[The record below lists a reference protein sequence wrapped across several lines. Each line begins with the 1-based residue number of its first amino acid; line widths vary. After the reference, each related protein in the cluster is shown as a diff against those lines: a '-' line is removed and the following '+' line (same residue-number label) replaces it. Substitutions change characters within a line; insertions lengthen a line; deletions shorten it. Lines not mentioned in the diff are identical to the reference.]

1 MFFQKTRLWLWAA
14 MIVGLVMLYGAL
26 AHAQLPSEV
35 DETSVA
41 ITFNEIAGNRG
52 WGALGAVPFKNG
64 HVSAIAQ
71 GGGNVVRGKYHAE
84 INFPVGVGSP
94 TPNVFQFKFK
104 VFTDGVFKG
113 PTVRDLGRQADVGLA
128 IEVQL
133 EHGNA
138 KFPISI
144 GVFGR
149 NAGPFGPPNA
159 RDDLEN
165 LGYDPNALDG
175 RDLETLHPP
184 PSGLSFKAGNSV
196 NLLLST
202 EVHLPYDVSLGV
214 RLMPEL
220 AGAGDNPVHQ
230 LIITPSTSFELRDN
244 INLEIGADF
253 GLQTF
258 NDAIETELATL
269 AAVKLSF

>member
-1 MFFQKTRLWLWAA
+1 MYFQKTRLWFWAA
-14 MIVGLVMLYGAL
+14 TIVALLLFCGAI

-64 HVSAIAQ
+64 HVSAIVQ
-71 GGGNVVRGKYHAE
+71 GSGNVIRGKYHAE
-84 INFPVGVGSP
+84 VNFPI
-94 TPNVFQFKFK
+94 NVFQFK

-113 PTVRDLGRQADVGLA
+113 STVRDLGRQADVGLA
-128 IEVQL
+128 IEVPF

-165 LGYDPNALDG
+165 LGYDPNTLDG
-175 RDLETLHPP
+175 RDLETLNPP

-196 NLLLST
+196 NLLVAT
-202 EVHLPYDVSLGV
+202 EVHLPYSVSLGV

-244 INLEIGADF
+244 INLELGADF

-258 NDAIETELATL
+258 DGELETELATL

>member
-1 MFFQKTRLWLWAA
+1 
-14 MIVGLVMLYGAL
+14 MLNRFVILITFMAL
-26 AHAQLPSEV
+26 LLSQFAYAQLPSEV
-35 DETSVA
+35 NETSVA
-41 ITFNEIAGNRG
+41 VTFNEIAGNRG

-71 GGGNVVRGKYHAE
+71 GGGNIIRGKYHAE
-84 INFPVGVGSP
+84 VNFPVSA
-94 TPNVFQFKFK
+94 FQFK

-113 PTVRDLGRQADVGLA
+113 ATVSDLGRQADVGLA
-128 IEVQL
+128 IEVPLQ
-133 EHGNA
+133 HGNA
-138 KFPISI
+138 KFPVSI

-149 NAGPFGPPNA
+149 NAGPFGPSNA

-165 LGYDPNALDG
+165 LGYDPNSLDG
-175 RDLETLHPP
+175 RDLETLKPP

-196 NLLLST
+196 NLLVAT

-244 INLEIGADF
+244 INIELGADVGF
-253 GLQTF
+253 QTF
-258 NDAIETELATL
+258 NDEIETELATL
-269 AAVKLSF
+269 VAVKLSF

>member
-1 MFFQKTRLWLWAA
+1 MFYPKTRLWFWFATIVALILFCGA
-14 MIVGLVMLYGAL
+14 M

-35 DETSVA
+35 NETSIA
-41 ITFNEIAGNRG
+41 TAFNEIAGNRG
-52 WGALGAVPFKNG
+52 WGVIGAVPFKNG
-64 HVSAIAQ
+64 HVAAIAQ

-84 INFPVGVGSP
+84 INFPVK
-94 TPNVFQFKFK
+94 VFQFK
-104 VFTDGVFKG
+104 VFTDGTFKG
-113 PTVRDLGRQADVGLA
+113 ATVRDLGRQADVGLA
-128 IEVQL
+128 IEVPFSR
-133 EHGNA
+133 GNA
-138 KFPISI
+138 KIPVSI

-165 LGYDPNALDG
+165 LGYDPNSLDG

-220 AGAGDNPVHQ
+220 AGAGDAVHQ
-230 LIITPSTSFELRDN
+230 LIVTPSTSFELRDN
-244 INLEIGADF
+244 INIEVGADVGF
-253 GLQTF
+253 QTF
-258 NDAIETELATL
+258 DDEIETELATL
-269 AAVKLSF
+269 VAVKLTY

>member
-1 MFFQKTRLWLWAA
+1 MLNRF
-14 MIVGLVMLYGAL
+14 VMLITCMAL
-26 AHAQLPSEV
+26 LLSQFAYAQLPSEV
-35 DETSVA
+35 NETSVA
-41 ITFNEIAGNRG
+41 VTFNEIAGNRG

-71 GGGNVVRGKYHAE
+71 GGGNIVRGKYHAE
-84 INFPVGVGSP
+84 VNFPVSA
-94 TPNVFQFKFK
+94 FQFK

-113 PTVRDLGRQADVGLA
+113 ATVSDLGRQADVGLA
-128 IEVQL
+128 IEVPTKWT
-133 EHGNA
+133 NV
-138 KFPISI
+138 SV

-149 NAGPFGPPNA
+149 NAGPFGPSNA

-165 LGYDPNALDG
+165 LGYDPNSLDG
-175 RDLETLHPP
+175 RDLETLKPP

-196 NLLLST
+196 NLLVAT

-220 AGAGDNPVHQ
+220 AGAGENPVHQ

-244 INLEIGADF
+244 INIELGADVGF
-253 GLQTF
+253 QTF

-269 AAVKLSF
+269 VAVKLAF

>member
-1 MFFQKTRLWLWAA
+1 MYFQFQKRDFWLWLA
-14 MIVGLVMLYGAL
+14 ILVAFAL
-26 AHAQLPSEV
+26 FCSVTADAQLPSEV
-35 DETSVA
+35 DETSIA
-41 ITFNEIAGNRG
+41 TAFNEIAGNRG
-52 WGALGAVPFKNG
+52 WGVLGAVPFKNG
-64 HVSAIAQ
+64 HVAAIAQ

-84 INFPVGVGSP
+84 INFPVSA
-94 TPNVFQFKFK
+94 FQFK

-113 PTVRDLGRQADVGLA
+113 ATVADLGRQADVGLA
-128 IEVQL
+128 IEVPFVR
-133 EHGNA
+133 GNA
-138 KFPISI
+138 KIPVSI

-165 LGYDPNALDG
+165 LGYDPNTLDG

-196 NLLLST
+196 NLLVAT

-230 LIITPSTSFELRDN
+230 LIITPSTSFELREN
-244 INLEIGADF
+244 INLEIGADVGF
-253 GLQTF
+253 QTF
-258 NDAIETELATL
+258 DDAIETELATL
-269 AAVKLSF
+269 VAVKLSF

>member
-1 MFFQKTRLWLWAA
+1 MFYQKTRLWLWAA
-14 MIVGLVMLYGAL
+14 MIVGLMMICGAL
-26 AHAQLPSEV
+26 AHAQLPSDV

-71 GGGNVVRGKYHAE
+71 GGGNVIRGKYHAE
-84 INFPVGVGSP
+84 VNFPVSA
-94 TPNVFQFKFK
+94 FQFK

-113 PTVRDLGRQADVGLA
+113 ATVRDLGRQADVGLA
-128 IEVQL
+128 IEVPFQ
-133 EHGNA
+133 HG
-138 KFPISI
+138 KFPVSI

-165 LGYDPNALDG
+165 LGYDPNTLDG
-175 RDLETLHPP
+175 RDLETLKPP

-196 NLLLST
+196 NLLVAT

-230 LIITPSTSFELRDN
+230 LIITPSTSFELGEN
-244 INLEIGADF
+244 INLEFGADF
-253 GLQTF
+253 GFQTF
-258 NDAIETELATL
+258 NDEIETELATL
-269 AAVKLSF
+269 VAVKLAF

>member
-1 MFFQKTRLWLWAA
+1 MFFQKTKLWLWAA
-14 MIVGLVMLYGAL
+14 MIIGLVMLYGAP

-35 DETSVA
+35 NETSVA

-84 INFPVGVGSP
+84 INFPV
-94 TPNVFQFKFK
+94 NIFQFKI
-104 VFTDGVFKG
+104 FTDGVFKG
-113 PTVRDLGRQADVGLA
+113 PTIRDLGRQADVGLV
-128 IEVQL
+128 IEVPL

-184 PSGLSFKAGNSV
+184 PSGLSFKAGSSV

-244 INLEIGADF
+244 INLDIGADF

-258 NDAIETELATL
+258 NDAIETELAIL